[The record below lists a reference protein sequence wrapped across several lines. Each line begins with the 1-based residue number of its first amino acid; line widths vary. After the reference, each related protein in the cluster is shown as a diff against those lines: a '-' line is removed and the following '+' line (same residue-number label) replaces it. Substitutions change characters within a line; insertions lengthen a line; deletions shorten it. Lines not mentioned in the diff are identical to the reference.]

1 MDGRIPSLPSTF
13 VFVFVASL
21 LLFSSRRD
29 ARRALSSDSL
39 ARAIRSVR
47 AQVNSALVGDGSSL
61 APKPH
66 GGGGGGG
73 WKDSRRSFD
82 HGGGG
87 RSSKWREDE
96 RGGPDLGRR
105 GWKES
110 ASGPPPPGMGGGDF
124 AKEGRGQWN
133 RRGGQGAGWNQGGG
147 GGGARTSPGT
157 SPTDGP
163 GMHSALNGPRWSGN
177 DGGGGKKEPS
187 RPAAGR
193 GFSMG
198 RGRGLSFGGGGG
210 AGGSIPG
217 AGASSSEFFEGFNKR
232 ARGRYDDAAAP
243 PATSLLVPPGGPGPG
258 GGGLTSVPAP
268 ATIERHGPVR
278 YKYNATDLIE
288 RMRALEAACGGA
300 GLPLPPNVDPESVP
314 LRVVKPGDV
323 MYELTVEGSKGSRA
337 RDWSSGAAGAA
348 HPAPLIPP
356 ASAAAAAAA
365 TKKNSKNDS
374 NDNAIYPGVG
384 GVVGLGSEA
393 DRANVPEWAT
403 ETAAYPPGA
412 FYTLVPIRPVGVVNA
427 DP

>member
-232 ARGRYDDAAAP
+232 ARGRYDDAAAA

-337 RDWSSGAAGAA
+337 RDWSSGAAGRGAPGAA
-348 HPAPLIPP
+348 DPSRVRRGRGRRDEEELEERFKRQRHLPRRRRRRRPGQRGGPRER
-356 ASAAAAAAA
+356 
-365 TKKNSKNDS
+365 
-374 NDNAIYPGVG
+374 PGVG
-384 GVVGLGSEA
+384 DGDGGGSS
-393 DRANVPEWAT
+393 RRVLYT
-403 ETAAYPPGA
+403 GSHTTASAW
-412 FYTLVPIRPVGVVNA
+412 
-427 DP
+427 